1 MKNKSRIYLLD
12 SQQYSP
18 ETIAVAFAKTS
29 RSPEPFDQIAAG
41 LNEEKS
47 SEFNEKWVVGYGH
60 SSVAEHAVLH
70 IALENISRLAVENL
84 ESNRLA
90 SYTEKSTRYQTWDA
104 GAFYTPAEIM
114 DKEIKTEYRALCDE
128 LFAFYTRIIQRVSEV
143 VACDCTRNDGE
154 SENAWKR
161 RVQSTAI
168 DSCRFVLPASSL
180 ANVGMTINARS
191 LEHAI
196 SKMLSSHLEEV
207 RRIGAEVKEVALEAV
222 PTLVKY
228 ANANPYPAI
237 VDQYCTQFNT
247 PAGQPA
253 SDWCRLVDHAADLEN
268 RILAAVLYRS
278 TNNDYAQSLAALAKM
293 SPAQKLE
300 LTKMIFA
307 SRDRFTTPLRE
318 LEHSSFTFEIIADQG
333 AWYEI
338 KRHRML
344 TLTTQGFSPNLGF
357 ALPKVID
364 QAGFRDEYVSLM
376 QKCSLLYTTLEKTQ
390 VGIGSY
396 ILPNAFKRR
405 FLVTGNLRS
414 LIHMINLRS
423 ATNAHYS
430 VRRVALRMAELVQGV
445 MPNFAPYI
453 FNPSNEDWS
462 MIEKRFLRK
471 SNLR

>member
-29 RSPEPFDQIAAG
+29 RSPESFDQIASS

-104 GAFYTPAEIM
+104 GAYFTPP
-114 DKEIKTEYRALCDE
+114 EIKDQEILHEYQHLCDR
-128 LFAFYTRIIQRVSEV
+128 LFAFYAKLIPLVSNV
-143 VACDCTRNDGE
+143 VACSCVRKNEE

-168 DSCRFVLPASSL
+168 DSCRFVLPAASL
-180 ANVGMTINARS
+180 ANVGMTINARA
-191 LEHAI
+191 LEHALT
-196 SKMLSSHLEEV
+196 KMLSYGLEEV
-207 RRIGAEVKEVALEAV
+207 RQIGSEVKAVALDSV

-228 ANANPYPAI
+228 ANANPYPAN
-237 VDQYCTQFNT
+237 VDHYTQIMQNPT
-247 PAGQPA
+247 G
-253 SDWCRLVDHAADLEN
+253 SDLGDWCRLVDHSANLED
-268 RILAAVLYRS
+268 RILAAVLYRTGS
-278 TNNDYAQSLAALAKM
+278 IDYAQAMTDVSTM
-293 SPAQKLE
+293 TSAQKNE
-300 LTKMIFA
+300 LIQLVFA
-307 SRDRFTTPLRE
+307 SRDRFTAPLRE
-318 LEHSSFTFEIIADQG
+318 LEHSSFTFDIIADQG

-344 TLTTQGFSPNLGF
+344 TLTTQAFAPYLGYT
-357 ALPKVID
+357 LPKSID
-364 QAGFRDEYVSLM
+364 QAGCREEYEALM
-376 QKCSLLYTTLEKTQ
+376 HQCMQLYPGLENIHR
-390 VGIGSY
+390 GIGSY

-405 FLVTGNLRS
+405 FLITANLRA
-414 LIHMINLRS
+414 LIHLINLRS
-423 ATNAHYS
+423 ADNAHFS
-430 VRRVALRMAELVQGV
+430 VRRVALRMANQMRQCL
-445 MPNFAPYI
+445 PDFAPYL
-453 FNPSNEDWS
+453 FNATKEEWDT
-462 MIEKRFLRK
+462 IEKQYFAVD
-471 SNLR
+471 

>member
-29 RSPEPFDQIAAG
+29 RSPEPFDQIASG

-104 GAFYTPAEIM
+104 GAYYMPAEIVGY
-114 DKEIKTEYRALCDE
+114 KIETEYQKLCDE
-128 LFAFYTRIIQRVSEV
+128 LFAFYALILQPVTQV
-143 VACDCTRNDGE
+143 VACDCAKNDGE

-168 DSCRFVLPASSL
+168 DSCRFVLPAASL
-180 ANVGMTINARS
+180 ANVGMTINARA

-196 SKMLSSHLEEV
+196 SKLLSSNLEEV
-207 RRIGAEVKEVALEAV
+207 RRIGAEVKEVALKAV

-237 VDQYCTQFNT
+237 VDQHCAQYHT
-247 PAGQPA
+247 PAGKPNN
-253 SDWCRLVDHAADLEN
+253 DWCCLVDHAAELEN
-268 RILAAVLYRS
+268 CILAAVLYRS
-278 TNNDYAQSLAALAKM
+278 TNIDYAQSLAAVANM
-293 SPAQKLE
+293 SSPQKLE
-300 LTKMIFA
+300 LTKMIFT
-307 SRDRFTTPLRE
+307 SRDRFTAPLRE
-318 LEHSSFTFEIIADQG
+318 LEHSFFTFEITADQG
-333 AWYEI
+333 AWYEL

-344 TLTTQGFSPNLGF
+344 TLTTQSFTPHLGF
-357 ALPKVID
+357 TLPRVIE

-376 QKCSLLYTTLEKTQ
+376 QKCSQLYTKLEKVQ
-390 VGIGSY
+390 SGVGSY
-396 ILPNAFKRR
+396 LLPNAFKRR
-405 FLVTGNLRS
+405 FLVSSNLRS
-414 LIHMINLRS
+414 LIHLINLRS
-423 ATNAHYS
+423 AANAHYS
-430 VRRVALRMAELVQGV
+430 VRRIALRMAELVQTV
-445 MPNFAPYI
+445 IPNFAPYL

-462 MIEKRFLRK
+462 MIEKRFFTEA
-471 SNLR
+471 